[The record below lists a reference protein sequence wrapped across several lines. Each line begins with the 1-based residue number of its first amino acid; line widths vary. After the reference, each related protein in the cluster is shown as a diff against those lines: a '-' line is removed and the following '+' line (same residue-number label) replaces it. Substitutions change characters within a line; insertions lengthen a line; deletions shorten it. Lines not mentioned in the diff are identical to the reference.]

1 MDPETLAH
9 GQGWEPS
16 SDSIAALRRFLE
28 REHHAQNAG
37 REAMYDS
44 PIEDRVKAG
53 IAIDQVFASGVEQQG
68 NRKILIFH
76 SRRNDSKFRPGT
88 RLRLSR
94 GDARTPIAVLELIE
108 DRYDGKKYEFRLSGN
123 LEDESVL
130 ESSEPFILDEDV
142 FDLLDA
148 QLSMLREAEEEGL
161 SEWIEGGEPQP
172 EQIPE
177 PVESS
182 FGVELSESMSVA
194 FGAAAAAPS
203 WFAVQGPPGSGKTHL
218 LARLALHFAVERGQ
232 RVLITAV
239 AHQAI
244 HHALRETFFVAKR
257 FSGDDPRVKSLLADS
272 LLKLGGSR
280 GRNEG
285 LPAGVRPVFRLPKG
299 KKGFIA
305 GATVYAARNA
315 SKDLGGPKPFDVV
328 IFDEAGQAPLVLSL
342 GARLLADKTV
352 FIGDDMQ
359 LPPVVNSSED
369 EDVDSS
375 VRRSAIEMVRELY
388 EAPPMITETRRLN
401 DSLCA
406 VVSDCFYDGALA
418 PTVEAGSRRLN
429 LAGVPGAGFESVFDP
444 EEPLVFVDVPHEDQ
458 RSKSEPEAR
467 WAAAIVAE
475 AARLGVSAE
484 EIGVISPYRAQCN
497 RIRFLCGRRRGLAV
511 STVERFQGQERELV
525 VISLTS
531 SQLTYMARLAGFLFN
546 PNRLNVAISRAR
558 TKVVILASGKALK
571 AACEAADEGNPDSS
585 AAAGLST
592 LRRILDTACEVDG
605 ATVPVPV
612 PVESPKDASDAAI
625 AFEQGDIVEHSDF
638 GAGIVSSKKQETV
651 DGRPEWVNEVRFDD
665 GSVRMVIPRLSEPP
679 MKKSA

>member
-1 MDPETLAH
+1 MDSDTLAH
-9 GQGWEPS
+9 GQGWEPVT
-16 SDSIAALRRFLE
+16 DSIAALRRFLE

-53 IAIDQVFASGVEQQG
+53 IAVDQVFASGVEPQG
-68 NRKILIFH
+68 NRKIFIFH
-76 SRRNDSKFRPGT
+76 SRRNDSKFRAGT

-94 GDARTPIAVLELIE
+94 GDARAPAAVLELIE
-108 DRYDGKKYEFRLSGN
+108 DRYDGKKYEFRLSGK
-123 LEDESVL
+123 LEDESIL
-130 ESSEPFILDEDV
+130 ESSEPWVLDEDI

-148 QLSMLREAEEEGL
+148 QLSILREAEEEGL
-161 SEWIEGGEPQP
+161 SAWIEGNDSQP
-172 EQIPE
+172 EAPT
-177 PVESS
+177 PVESK
-182 FGVELSESMSVA
+182 FGVGLPESMAHA
-194 FGAAAAAPS
+194 FGAGIAAPR

-218 LARLALHFAVERGQ
+218 LARLALHFAVERGL
-232 RVLITAV
+232 RVLVTAV

-257 FSGDDPRVKSLLADS
+257 FSQDDPQVKSLLADS

-299 KKGFIA
+299 KKGFVA
-305 GATVYAARNA
+305 GATIYAARNA
-315 SKDLGGPKPFDVV
+315 AVELGGPRPFDVV
-328 IFDEAGQAPLVLSL
+328 LFDEAGQAPLVLAL
-342 GARLLADKTV
+342 GARLLADKTI

-359 LPPVVNSSED
+359 LPPVVNSSDD
-369 EDVDSS
+369 EEGDPSA
-375 VRRSAIEMVRELY
+375 RRSAIELVRDLY
-388 EAPPMITETRRLN
+388 EAPPMINETRRLN

-406 VVSDCFYDGALA
+406 VISDCFYEGALS
-418 PTVEAGSRRLN
+418 PTVEAGSRRLE
-429 LAGVPGAGFESVFDP
+429 LSGKPGEGFESVFDP
-444 EEPLVFVDVPHEDQ
+444 EEPLVFIDVPHEDQ

-467 WAAAIVAE
+467 WAAAIVSE
-475 AARLGVSAE
+475 ATRLGISAE

-497 RIRFLCGRRRGLAV
+497 RIRFLCGSRRGLAV

-546 PNRLNVAISRAR
+546 PNRLNVAVSRAR
-558 TKVVILASGKALK
+558 TKVVILGSGKALR
-571 AACEAADEGNPDSS
+571 AAIEAADEGNPDSP
-585 AAAGLST
+585 AAAGLAT
-592 LRRILDTACEVDG
+592 LGRILQSACDVDG
-605 ATVPVPV
+605 SKVPVPV
-612 PVESPKDASDAAI
+612 PASAVGAASPSAM
-625 AFEQGDIVEHSDF
+625 AFEPGDVVEHANF
-638 GAGIVSSKKQETV
+638 GAGIVSRKRQETV

-665 GSVRMVIPRLSEPP
+665 GSVRMVIPRLSDPP